1 MPHIAQVRALSCEPC
16 KSSGAI
22 DVKRPV
28 AAFILAL
35 VSVVLAPL
43 LIFIEFTALF
53 GAAMITYEPANPL
66 WVKIIAVA
74 VVILIALLA
83 VAVPVL
89 AVFMGIRARAVAKST
104 PTKGAGLATAAIV
117 IAGVVAAFVVAFQL
131 FTILTS
137 F

>member
-1 MPHIAQVRALSCEPC
+1 
-16 KSSGAI
+16 
-22 DVKRPV
+22 VKRPV
-28 AAFILAL
+28 VPFILAL

-66 WVKIIAVA
+66 WVKVISVA

-89 AVFMGIRARAVAKST
+89 AVFMGIRARAIAKST
-104 PTKGAGLATAAIV
+104 PTKGAGLATVAIV
-117 IAGVVAAFVVAFQL
+117 IAGVVAVFVVAFQL

>member
-1 MPHIAQVRALSCEPC
+1 
-16 KSSGAI
+16 
-22 DVKRPV
+22 VKRPV

-83 VAVPVL
+83 VAVPAF
-89 AVFMGIRARAVAKST
+89 AVFMGMKARAVAKST

-117 IAGVVAAFVVAFQL
+117 IAGIVAAFVVAFQL

>member
-1 MPHIAQVRALSCEPC
+1 M
-16 KSSGAI
+16 
-22 DVKRPV
+22 KRPV
-28 AAFILAL
+28 TSFVFAL
-35 VSVVLAPL
+35 VTVVLTP
-43 LIFIEFTALF
+43 IVMFIEFTALF
-53 GAAMITYEPANPL
+53 GAGMIAYEDANPL

-83 VAVPVL
+83 LAVPVL
-89 AVFMGIRARAVAKST
+89 AVFMGMKARTVAKST

-117 IAGVVAAFVVAFQL
+117 IAGIVAAFVVAFQL

>member
-1 MPHIAQVRALSCEPC
+1 MKGPILSF
-16 KSSGAI
+16 
-22 DVKRPV
+22 V
-28 AAFILAL
+28 LAL
-35 VSVVLAPL
+35 VSVVLSPI

-66 WVKIIAVA
+66 WVKIIAIA

-89 AVFMGIRARAVAKST
+89 AVFIGIKVRAVAKST
-104 PTKGAGLATAAIV
+104 QLKGAGLATAAIV

>member
-1 MPHIAQVRALSCEPC
+1 M
-16 KSSGAI
+16 
-22 DVKRPV
+22 KRPV
-28 AAFILAL
+28 ASFIVAL
-35 VSVVLAPL
+35 VSVFLAPI

-89 AVFMGIRARAVAKST
+89 AVFMGMKARTVAKST

-117 IAGVVAAFVVAFQL
+117 IAGIVAAFVVAFQL